1 MTSLHADEAFLEHYQ
16 FSHDPFAARVPG
28 FKFFPAQR
36 KSVLGQLHHL
46 ARYSQLL
53 LVVSGPRGSGKT
65 LLRQALVAS
74 TNKQAVQSVVISGQ
88 GAADPSTVLRQVA
101 QGLQVQQSGVQAILA
116 QVGQLALTGQEV
128 YVLVDDAEQLS
139 EAALTSLLALAAG
152 SAEGRAHV
160 FLFSEPGL
168 MPRLESL
175 AEGGECFHVIE
186 LQPYSE
192 DESREYL
199 AQRLEGAGRGLEV
212 FTAEQLADIHE
223 QSEAWPGLINQ
234 VARETLI
241 ETMLARRGAAKRSW
255 FPLSLP
261 KKHLLALAVVGIG
274 VFAAWMMQGRSGG
287 EVMSPVAQLPLKQN
301 VAPTVLDSA
310 SEAADPNPPAI
321 EFAGANQPLP
331 LPLVGEA
338 QPVIREPLAQA
349 AGLTG
354 AEEADVAGR
363 ESAADVHVDESPLP
377 VAPVTPVT
385 PVAPAV
391 KAEAPVTVVQ
401 VPKPEPVVKPA
412 VPAAPSVNAAL
423 AVDWYG
429 AQVGS
434 RYTLQVFGAR
444 AEASAQAFVREQG
457 AEYHYFKKQHQGQ
470 ALYVVTYGS
479 FSSHAAAQAALKGLP
494 TKLQAGKPWPRTFA
508 SIKHEIAQAR

>member
-36 KSVLGQLHHL
+36 KPVLGQLHHL

-53 LVVSGPRGSGKT
+53 LVVSGPQGSGKT

-74 TNKQAVQSVVISGQ
+74 TNKQTVQSVVISGQ
-88 GAADPSTVLRQVA
+88 GAADSGAVLRQVA
-101 QGLQVQQSGVQAILA
+101 QGLQVQQPELRAILA
-116 QVGQLALTGQEV
+116 QAGQLALTGQEV
-128 YVLVDDAEQLS
+128 YLLVDDAEQLS
-139 EAALTSLLALAAG
+139 EAAVASLLALAAG
-152 SAEGRAHV
+152 NAEGRLHV

-168 MPRLESL
+168 ISRLESL

-212 FTAEQLADIHE
+212 FTDEQLAAIHV

-234 VARETLI
+234 VARETLV
-241 ETMLARRGAAKRSW
+241 ETMLAQRGAAKRSG

-261 KKHLLALAVVGIG
+261 KKHLLALAVVGLG
-274 VFAAWMMQGRSGG
+274 VLAAWMMQGRSGG
-287 EVMSPVAQLPLKQN
+287 EVVMPTVAQLPLDQD

-310 SEAADPNPPAI
+310 SDAADTNPPAI

-363 ESAADVHVDESPLP
+363 ESAADVQVDERPLP
-377 VAPVTPVT
+377 APAPAPAVA
-385 PVAPAV
+385 AV
-391 KAEAPVTVVQ
+391 KAEVPVPVVQ
-401 VPKPEPVVKPA
+401 APKPEPVVKPTVPA
-412 VPAAPSVNAAL
+412 VPPTKAVL
-423 AVDWYG
+423 ASDWYG
-429 AQVGS
+429 AQAGS
-434 RYTLQVFGAR
+434 RYTLQIFGAR
-444 AEASAQAFVREQG
+444 VERSAQAFVHEQG

-479 FSSHAAAQAALKGLP
+479 FSSHAAAQAALKELP
-494 TKLQAGKPWPRTFA
+494 AKLQAGKPWPRTFA